1 MKNIF
6 VKSAIAL
13 TALFALTGCT
23 VSEMT
28 YDSSN
33 NEYSINIVDKADV
46 TEAPAVETT
55 AAPAVEE
62 TTAQVEETV
71 PPVEETTAKIEETA
85 PAAEE
90 KTEAVTVVEDITVE
104 ATEEYIEATFDN
116 NYIEYYFRTEKQ
128 LEQHFQKHGYE
139 FEGDFD
145 YETAEDY
152 EIGASDVINNPD
164 ALYKTE
170 ADDGDGVYYL
180 EGTNEFVVLSKDGY
194 IRTYFRPSAGIDYFN
209 RQ

>member
-33 NEYSINIVDKADV
+33 NDYSINIVDKSDV
-46 TEAPAVETT
+46 TETPAVEET
-55 AAPAVEE
+55 AAPVIEE

-71 PPVEETTAKIEETA
+71 SPVEETTAKIEETA
-85 PAAEE
+85 PATEE

-116 NYIEYYFRTEKQ
+116 NYIEYYFRTENQ

>member
-1 MKNIF
+1 MYPF
-6 VKSAIAL
+6 GWTD
-13 TALFALTGCT
+13 TACNQNPDG
-23 VSEMT
+23 
-28 YDSSN
+28 
-33 NEYSINIVDKADV
+33 
-46 TEAPAVETT
+46 
-55 AAPAVEE
+55 
-62 TTAQVEETV
+62 
-71 PPVEETTAKIEETA
+71 
-85 PAAEE
+85 
-90 KTEAVTVVEDITVE
+90 
-104 ATEEYIEATFDN
+104 
-116 NYIEYYFRTEKQ
+116 

>member
-13 TALFALTGCT
+13 TAFFALTGCT

-33 NEYSINIVDKADV
+33 NDYSINIVDKSDV
-46 TEAPAVETT
+46 TEAPAVEET
-55 AAPAVEE
+55 AAPVVEE
-62 TTAQVEETV
+62 TTAQVEETA
-71 PPVEETTAKIEETA
+71 PPVEETTAHIEETA

-104 ATEEYIEATFDN
+104 ATEEFIEATFDN
-116 NYIEYYFRTEKQ
+116 NYIEYYFRTENQ

-170 ADDGDGVYYL
+170 AEDGDGVYYL

>member
-1 MKNIF
+1 
-6 VKSAIAL
+6 
-13 TALFALTGCT
+13 
-23 VSEMT
+23 MT

-33 NEYSINIVDKADV
+33 NDYSINIVDKADV
-46 TEAPAVETT
+46 TETPAVEETV
-55 AAPAVEE
+55 APAVEE
-62 TTAQVEETV
+62 TTAQIEETV
-71 PPVEETTAKIEETA
+71 PSVEETTAQIEETA

-116 NYIEYYFRTEKQ
+116 NYIEYYFRTENQ

>member
-1 MKNIF
+1 MM
-6 VKSAIAL
+6 L
-13 TALFALTGCT
+13 
-23 VSEMT
+23 
-28 YDSSN
+28 N
-33 NEYSINIVDKADV
+33 NDYSINIVDKSDV
-46 TEAPAVETT
+46 TEAPAVEEITV
-55 AAPAVEE
+55 PAVEE
-62 TTAQVEETV
+62 TTAQIEETV
-71 PPVEETTAKIEETA
+71 PPVEETAPLVEEI
-85 PAAEE
+85 
-90 KTEAVTVVEDITVE
+90 TEAQTVVEDITVE
-104 ATEEYIEATFDN
+104 VTEEYIEATFDN
-116 NYIEYYFRTEKQ
+116 NYIEYYFRTENQ

-170 ADDGDGVYYL
+170 ADDGDGVYYI

>member
-28 YDSSN
+28 YDSSTN
-33 NEYSINIVDKADV
+33 DYSINIVDKADV
-46 TEAPAVETT
+46 TEAPAVEET
-55 AAPAVEE
+55 AAPVVEE
-62 TTAQVEETV
+62 TTAQVEETA
-71 PPVEETTAKIEETA
+71 PPVEET
-85 PAAEE
+85 
-90 KTEAVTVVEDITVE
+90 TEAVTVVEDITVE

-116 NYIEYYFRTEKQ
+116 NYIEYYFRTENQ

-152 EIGASDVINNPD
+152 EIGASDVINNPN

-170 ADDGDGVYYL
+170 AEDGDGVYYL

>member
-33 NEYSINIVDKADV
+33 NDFSINIVDKADI
-46 TEAPAVETT
+46 TEAPAVEAT
-55 AAPAVEE
+55 AAPVVEE
-62 TTAQVEETV
+62 TA
-71 PPVEETTAKIEETA
+71 PPVEETTAQIEETA

-152 EIGASDVINNPD
+152 EIGASDVINNPN

-170 ADDGDGVYYL
+170 AEDGDGVYYL

>member
-6 VKSAIAL
+6 IKSAIAL

-33 NEYSINIVDKADV
+33 NDYSINIVDKADV
-46 TEAPAVETT
+46 TET
-55 AAPAVEE
+55 PAVEE
-62 TTAQVEETV
+62 TAAPVIEETTAQLEETV
-71 PPVEETTAKIEETA
+71 PPVEETTAKIEETV
-85 PAAEE
+85 PATEE

-116 NYIEYYFRTEKQ
+116 NYIEYYFRTENQ

-170 ADDGDGVYYL
+170 AEDGDGVYYL

>member
-28 YDSSN
+28 YDSSTN
-33 NEYSINIVDKADV
+33 DYSINIVDKADV
-46 TEAPAVETT
+46 TEAPAVEAT
-55 AAPAVEE
+55 AAPVVEE
-62 TTAQVEETV
+62 TTAQVEET
-71 PPVEETTAKIEETA
+71 A
-85 PAAEE
+85 PTAEE

-116 NYIEYYFRTEKQ
+116 NYIEYYFRTENQ

-152 EIGASDVINNPD
+152 EIGASDVINNPN

-170 ADDGDGVYYL
+170 AEDGDGVYYL

>member
-13 TALFALTGCT
+13 TAIFALTGCT

-33 NEYSINIVDKADV
+33 NDYSINIVDKADV
-46 TEAPAVETT
+46 TDAH
-55 AAPAVEE
+55 AVEE
-62 TTAQVEETV
+62 TAPHVEETV
-71 PPVEETTAKIEETA
+71 PPVEETA
-85 PAAEE
+85 PPVEE

-116 NYIEYYFRTEKQ
+116 NYIEYYFRTESQ

-170 ADDGDGVYYL
+170 AEDGDGVYYI

-194 IRTYFRPSAGIDYFN
+194 IRTYFRPNAGIDYFN